1 MYTGDITSTVS
12 QANTNTK
19 SSIQA
24 LLRNRERP
32 TSAKSSPV
40 NSAKDKNSLTNFC
53 VVSDFSNLGSSSKKV
68 EFDSNSLSLPDHI
81 PNNQQE
87 NS

>member
-12 QANTNTK
+12 QSNTTK
-19 SSIQA
+19 STIQA

-32 TSAKSSPV
+32 TATKSSATD
-40 NSAKDKNSLTNFC
+40 SAKDKNTLTNFS
-53 VVSDFSNLGSSSKKV
+53 VTSDFSNLGSSYKRV
-68 EFDSNSLSLPDHI
+68 EIDTKNLSLPDHI

-87 NS
+87 NL